1 MIFKR
6 FQEFLSELAMS
17 FGRRRAALTFPMTD
31 EFEQPI
37 IDFTDF
43 KDDVAL
49 LSPIHQ
55 NIFRPTSLQQVSVF
69 SVVRKTSLF
78 SLIGEDSVVDETH
91 FSKNEIRAIY
101 RAFKET
107 SPNAVINKSI
117 LREKFAELFPHGDIE
132 HYSDLLFDTFD
143 NDGNGTINFQEFV
156 KALSVL
162 CRGTIDEKI
171 DWLYKLYDPKGK
183 GEITWHRLF
192 YVITSM
198 DDLMGRRARPLPT
211 REQRAQHAHNIF
223 QDDVTMTKSLLMYFG
238 GTPDTAGVEV
248 VGHCRGLYESSNLPK
263 RRQTRSD
270 DAMTESK
277 RKIMSSFHRTDGEEA
292 TTLTD
297 SLSTTSQPKK
307 FDIGKRGRITKEDF
321 FTVCKTDQQI
331 IESMSSLY
339 TIFPG

>member
-1 MIFKR
+1 
-6 FQEFLSELAMS
+6 MS
-17 FGRRRAALTFPMTD
+17 SPGTLDNLKDCSREQGMSIGRRRAALTFPMTD
-31 EFEQPI
+31 EFDQPI
-37 IDFTDF
+37 IDFTDL
-43 KDDVAL
+43 KDDVTL

-55 NIFRPTSLQQVSVF
+55 NVFRPTSLQQ
-69 SVVRKTSLF
+69 
-78 SLIGEDSVVDETH
+78 VVDETH

-162 CRGTIDEKI
+162 CRGTMDEKL

-211 REQRAQHAHNIF
+211 REQRAQHAHNVF
-223 QDDVTMTKSLLMYFG
+223 QTNFRKDHSRKPEEPTGDLL
-238 GTPDTAGVEV
+238 
-248 VGHCRGLYESSNLPK
+248 
-263 RRQTRSD
+263 
-270 DAMTESK
+270 
-277 RKIMSSFHRTDGEEA
+277 SF
-292 TTLTD
+292 
-297 SLSTTSQPKK
+297 
-307 FDIGKRGRITKEDF
+307 RIAAAF
-321 FTVCKTDQQI
+321 LLISC
-331 IESMSSLY
+331 SGPS
-339 TIFPG
+339 

>member
-1 MIFKR
+1 MKGEGVNDCSR
-6 FQEFLSELAMS
+6 EQGMS
-17 FGRRRAALTFPMTD
+17 IGRRRAALTFPMTD
-31 EFEQPI
+31 EFDQPI
-37 IDFTDF
+37 IDFTDL
-43 KDDVAL
+43 KDDVTL

-55 NIFRPTSLQQVSVF
+55 NVFRPTSLQQ
-69 SVVRKTSLF
+69 
-78 SLIGEDSVVDETH
+78 VVDETH

-162 CRGTIDEKI
+162 CRGTMDEKL

-211 REQRAQHAHNIF
+211 REQRAQHAHNVF
-223 QDDVTMTKSLLMYFG
+223 QVSIIHAERSRSAESHPSL
-238 GTPDTAGVEV
+238 
-248 VGHCRGLYESSNLPK
+248 NLEF
-263 RRQTRSD
+263 RQ
-270 DAMTESK
+270 
-277 RKIMSSFHRTDGEEA
+277 ITD
-292 TTLTD
+292 
-297 SLSTTSQPKK
+297 
-307 FDIGKRGRITKEDF
+307 I
-321 FTVCKTDQQI
+321 
-331 IESMSSLY
+331 
-339 TIFPG
+339 

>member
-1 MIFKR
+1 
-6 FQEFLSELAMS
+6 MS
-17 FGRRRAALTFPMTD
+17 SPGTLDNLKDCSREQGMSIGRRRAALTFPMTD
-31 EFEQPI
+31 EFDQPI
-37 IDFTDF
+37 IDFTDL
-43 KDDVAL
+43 KDDVTL

-55 NIFRPTSLQQVSVF
+55 NVFRPTSLQQ
-69 SVVRKTSLF
+69 
-78 SLIGEDSVVDETH
+78 VVDETH

-162 CRGTIDEKI
+162 CRGTMDEKL

-211 REQRAQHAHNIF
+211 REQRAQHAHNVF
-223 QDDVTMTKSLLMYFG
+223 QVSIIHAERSRSAESHPSL
-238 GTPDTAGVEV
+238 
-248 VGHCRGLYESSNLPK
+248 NLEF
-263 RRQTRSD
+263 RQ
-270 DAMTESK
+270 
-277 RKIMSSFHRTDGEEA
+277 ITD
-292 TTLTD
+292 
-297 SLSTTSQPKK
+297 
-307 FDIGKRGRITKEDF
+307 I
-321 FTVCKTDQQI
+321 
-331 IESMSSLY
+331 
-339 TIFPG
+339 